1 LCYNT
6 VMPEEI
12 EKIKDQIVP
21 ILKEAGVLKS
31 SLFGSV
37 VRGEARPDS
46 DVDILIEFPRDKDMF
61 DLIDLEEK
69 LKSKLRKKVDLITY
83 RSIHHLLRDNIL
95 KEQVRI
101 L

>member
-1 LCYNT
+1 
-6 VMPEEI
+6 MPEEI

>member
-1 LCYNT
+1 MCYNT